1 MKRVL
6 PVIIGAFMVFQ
17 TGISQEVQ
25 LTPTVISSAGN
36 FHKTES
42 MSLSWT
48 LGEVAVTTLS
58 GDNLVLTQGF
68 QQPFGGTVG
77 IEPDPIKWQISA
89 YPNPVRNELRLQ
101 FDLPEVTD
109 FSLEVQDV
117 SGRVLFQQED
127 DEVYPGDILP
137 VEMSDYKVGL
147 YFFRI
152 ATMDRKQVRVISIRK
167 E

>member
-1 MKRVL
+1 MKRIL
-6 PVIIGAFMVFQ
+6 PVIIGTFMIFQ
-17 TGISQEVQ
+17 TGISQEIQ
-25 LTPTVISSAGN
+25 LVPTVISPAGN
-36 FHKTES
+36 FHKTEN

-58 GDNLVLTQGF
+58 GNNLVLTQGF
-68 QQPFGGTVG
+68 QQPFGSAVG
-77 IEPDPIKWQISA
+77 IEPNPVKWQISA

-117 SGRVLFQQED
+117 SGRVMFQQEFD
-127 DEVYPGDILP
+127 AVYPGDIIP
-137 VEMSDYKVGL
+137 VEMSDYKEGV

-152 ATMDRKQVRVISIRK
+152 ATMDAKQVRVISISK